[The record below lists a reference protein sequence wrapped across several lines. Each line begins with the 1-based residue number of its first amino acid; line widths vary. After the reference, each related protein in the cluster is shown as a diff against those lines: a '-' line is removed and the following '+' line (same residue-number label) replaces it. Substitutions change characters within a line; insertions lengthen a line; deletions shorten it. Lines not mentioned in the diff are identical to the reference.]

1 MSRNANIFHNLK
13 FSTVI
18 FENIFRKLYTVLED
32 NKVFIFK
39 DKSAFE
45 RKSLLRIFLA
55 NGSHVEI
62 VQIDNFHEK

>member
-32 NKVFIFK
+32 NKVFISK

-45 RKSLLRIFLA
+45 SKTLENRF
-55 NGSHVEI
+55 
-62 VQIDNFHEK
+62 